1 MTASLDAA
9 LDRRSRVLRAAL
21 VVAAESEPGQMR
33 VADIAELAGMSPGH
47 VMYYFERRDRIL
59 SETLLYAEN
68 ELVRRRNRLVAAAAG
83 DPVRAVAGLVRLYL
97 PRGSGDPRWR
107 LWAQLLASPP
117 ADDATIAAYTL
128 VVDSWSD
135 ALAAILRRG
144 GAAGCFTTRDPER
157 TAYRACR
164 LMDGLALEV
173 LLGNSRRTR
182 AWAVTETLDALGD
195 WLDTTW

>member
-1 MTASLDAA
+1 MTATGAG

-21 VVAAESEPGQMR
+21 IVAAESEPGQIR
-33 VADIAELAGMSPGH
+33 VADIAERAGMSPGH

-68 ELVRRRNRLVAAAAG
+68 ELVQRRNRLVTAAAG
-83 DPVRAVAGLVRLYL
+83 DPARAVAGLVRLYL

-107 LWAQLLASPP
+107 LWAQLLAAPP
-117 ADDATIAAYTL
+117 SDDATITAYAA

-135 ALAAILRRG
+135 ALTAIIQRG
-144 GAAGCFTTRDPER
+144 QASGLFATGDPGR

-173 LLGNSRRTR
+173 LLGTLGRSRT
-182 AWAVTETLDALGD
+182 WAVTETLDALRE
-195 WLDTTW
+195 WLAASW